1 MKFHLVSLFL
11 LIFAFPLYS
20 SAKPLNEAEVI
31 HWWVSGGERAALQTV
46 IDAFEAG
53 GNKWIDTPVESSY
66 YAKTAAISRLLNGKP
81 PAAVQWHAGVSLQ
94 QLYGEGLF
102 RNINELAE
110 NQQWKKVLPET
121 IWNNIT
127 VGGKVVAIPITLHG
141 SNWIWGNKKILDE
154 LKITLPRTWDEFMEN
169 AEIISK
175 AGYYPLA
182 LGGQPWQERALFLT
196 IVLGLGGP
204 ELYENTL
211 VLHEQE
217 ALLSPGMIKA
227 FETFGALR
235 KYIDPE
241 SPKRSWSDTTQ
252 LVIEGKAAFQI
263 MGDWVKGEFFQAGLV
278 PDKDFLCAL
287 SPGSNDNY
295 LIISDVFAMGN
306 VEDENVQKS
315 QIELAK
321 SLMDRDVQKKFSLL
335 KGSIPPRTDVS
346 SDGFDKCSQLAM
358 NIVSRK
364 GAALSGFNM
373 ANTGIVASGI
383 MTVISSYWN
392 DPTISPEEATRML
405 AEAVAK
411 AQK

>member
-1 MKFHLVSLFL
+1 MKFRSVSIFL
-11 LIFAFPLYS
+11 LIFAFPLYL

-66 YAKTAAISRLLNGKP
+66 YAKSTAISRLLDGKP

-94 QLYGEGLF
+94 QLYREGLF
-102 RNINELAE
+102 RNINQLAE
-110 NQQWKKVLPET
+110 NQHWQKVLPET

-127 VGGKVVAIPITLHG
+127 VDGKVVAIPITLHG

-154 LKITLPRTWDEFMEN
+154 LRMTLPRTWGEFMEN
-169 AEIISK
+169 AAIISK

-182 LGGQPWQERALFLT
+182 LGGQPWQERALFLA

-204 ELYENTL
+204 ELYENAL
-211 VLHEQE
+211 VFHKQE
-217 ALLSPGMIKA
+217 ALLSPGMVKA

-241 SPKRSWSDTTQ
+241 SPKRSWSDTTR

-287 SPGSNDNY
+287 SPGSNGNY
-295 LIISDVFAMGN
+295 LITSDVFAMGN
-306 VEDENVQKS
+306 VEDENVQKN

-321 SLMDRDVQKKFSLL
+321 SLMDKEVQKNFSLL
-335 KGSIPPRTDVS
+335 KGSIPPRTDVPL
-346 SDGFDKCSQLAM
+346 DGFDKCSQLAM
-358 NIVSRK
+358 KTVSRQ
-364 GAALSGFNM
+364 GATHPGFSM

-383 MTVISSYWN
+383 MTVISSFWN
-392 DPTISPEEATRML
+392 DPAISPEEASRML
-405 AEAVAK
+405 AEAVAT
-411 AQK
+411 AQM

>member
-1 MKFHLVSLFL
+1 MKFRRFFIFL

-20 SAKPLNEAEVI
+20 SAKSVNEAEVI

-66 YAKTAAISRLLNGKP
+66 YAKTTAISRLLDGKP

-110 NQQWKKVLPET
+110 NKQWQKVLPET

-127 VGGKVVAIPITLHG
+127 VDGNVVAIPITLHG

-154 LKITLPRTWDEFMEN
+154 LRMTVPRTWAEFIEN
-169 AEIISK
+169 ADIILK

-204 ELYENTL
+204 ELYENAF

-217 ALLSPGMIKA
+217 ALVSPGMIKA

-241 SPKRSWSDTTQ
+241 SPKRSWSDTTK

-295 LIISDVFAMGN
+295 LIVSDVFAMGN
-306 VEDENVQKS
+306 VEGENVQKS

-321 SLMDRDVQKKFSLL
+321 SLMDREVQKQFSLL
-335 KGSIPPRTDVS
+335 KGSIPPRTDVPP
-346 SDGFDKCSQLAM
+346 DGFDTCSQVAM
-358 NIVSRK
+358 KTVSRQ
-364 GAALSGFNM
+364 GSTHPGFNM

-383 MTVISSYWN
+383 MTVISSFWN
-392 DPTISPEEATRML
+392 DPTISPAEASRML

-411 AQK
+411 VQL